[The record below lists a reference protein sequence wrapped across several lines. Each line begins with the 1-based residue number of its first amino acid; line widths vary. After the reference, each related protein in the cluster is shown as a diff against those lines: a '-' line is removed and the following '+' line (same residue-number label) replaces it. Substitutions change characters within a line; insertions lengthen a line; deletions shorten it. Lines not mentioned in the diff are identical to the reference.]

1 MSESTTYRLSK
12 AIDRNTGTKVS
23 MKIVGQYYQF
33 KEDDLKVGSNL
44 NFRDVNEAFGYKYEG
59 VIVAVKNRVVRKRDY
74 VVVSTKIR
82 DYYLLKYVRQGN
94 Q

>member
-12 AIDRNTGTKVS
+12 AVDRNTGTKVS

-33 KEDDLKVGSNL
+33 TDDELKVGSNL
-44 NFRDVNEAFGYKYEG
+44 NFRDVNETFGYKCEG
-59 VIVAVKNRVVRKRDY
+59 EIVAVENQVIRNRDY
-74 VVVSTKIR
+74 VIVSTKIR